1 MLNNS
6 SYGFQLEDKDKTQN
20 GKDLV
25 DGRHL
30 TMLSAYIMTALSK
43 RKRIRLV

>member
-30 TMLSAYIMTALSK
+30 TELSSYIMTASSK
-43 RKRIRLV
+43 RYGH